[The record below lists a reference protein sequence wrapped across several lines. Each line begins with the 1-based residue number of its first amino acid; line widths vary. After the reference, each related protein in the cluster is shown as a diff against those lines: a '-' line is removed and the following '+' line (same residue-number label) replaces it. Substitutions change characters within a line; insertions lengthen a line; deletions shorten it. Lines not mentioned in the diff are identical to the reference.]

1 MTRLWMIF
9 PIKTSMRGSPA
20 GHPGCPAPLASSTL
34 LASLFGPAG
43 NRRWEPRAVI
53 DDLEKFQYVVARPS
67 QRRFLDQRIYIHR
80 WHRYTYYQIVVVI
93 SSNNNHSVYLYV
105 YVCVYVCTW
114 NHRTSQFAKA
124 CAYIHIY
131 IYVYMY
137 IYIYINIYIYMLK
150 LIYIYMCVCLCT
162 YIYIYMKLNEYP
174 SASQWSG

>member
-9 PIKTSMRGSPA
+9 PIKTSMKNGSPA

-43 NRRWEPRAVI
+43 NRRWEPRAFG
-53 DDLEKFQYVVARPS
+53 DLEKFQYVVARPS
-67 QRRFLDQRIYIHR
+67 QRRFLDQHIYIHR

-105 YVCVYVCTW
+105 YICVRVCMCTW

-124 CAYIHIY
+124 CAYIHSY

-137 IYIYINIYIYMLK
+137 IYIYMCVSMCIYIY
-150 LIYIYMCVCLCT
+150 T
-162 YIYIYMKLNEYP
+162 
-174 SASQWSG
+174 WD

>member
-137 IYIYINIYIYMLK
+137 IYIYINIYI
-150 LIYIYMCVCLCT
+150 C
-162 YIYIYMKLNEYP
+162 
-174 SASQWSG
+174 